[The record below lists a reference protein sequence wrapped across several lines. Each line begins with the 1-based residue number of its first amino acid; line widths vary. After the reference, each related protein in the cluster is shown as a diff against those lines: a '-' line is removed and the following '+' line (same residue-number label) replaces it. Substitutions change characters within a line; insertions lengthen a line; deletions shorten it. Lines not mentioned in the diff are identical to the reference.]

1 MRFLSDVW
9 IFDTILELWH
19 KLADHIPITSF
30 KKKTKHMTTFIP
42 RVGHS
47 SIEHDN
53 CIYLFGGMTYKQ
65 KMISSDLY
73 ILSLEG
79 KQLFPEY
86 VMKARMPTLQPLIE
100 ENRLSN
106 LSMLAP
112 ESRSSS
118 HYEEKRVHHH
128 TSTMQMMPSLLQPK

>member
-1 MRFLSDVW
+1 MRFLADVW
-9 IFDTILELWH
+9 IYDTILDLWH
-19 KLADHIPITSF
+19 KLQDQIPITSF

-79 KQLFPEY
+79 KKLFPDY
-86 VMKARMPTLQPLIE
+86 VMKTRMPTISSANAFLE
-100 ENRLSN
+100 EKKLSGM
-106 LSMLAP
+106 SMLVP
-112 ESRSSS
+112 ESKSSS
-118 HYEEKRVHHH
+118 MMEEKRI
-128 TSTMQMMPSLLQPK
+128 

>member
-1 MRFLSDVW
+1 LEEDSESEDDNVMRFLSDVW

-118 HYEEKRVHHH
+118 H
-128 TSTMQMMPSLLQPK
+128 